1 MRVVGHL
8 KPVDE
13 AVEKA
18 AIRKQKLEQAERHAR
33 LFAEL
38 LEWAAEMA
46 RGEDADKAEALI
58 VGEILAASEA
68 VHGKDAVDAANLLGD
83 ALKAAAKRIHG

>member
-1 MRVVGHL
+1 MGSS
-8 KPVDE
+8 
-13 AVEKA
+13 A
-18 AIRKQKLEQAERHAR
+18 AGPGRSVRGR
-33 LFAEL
+33 LEL
-38 LEWAAEMA
+38 LT
-46 RGEDADKAEALI
+46 RPDKAEALI